1 MPARVSLELELA
13 SSIDAA
19 AEARRALVG
28 VGGELSAARMR
39 DVQLLVSELVTN
51 AVRHAGIA
59 AGAPIHMLI
68 DTGDGRL
75 RVEIADGGSGF
86 EPGLPEPDPARASG
100 WGLYLVEQLADRWG
114 VEPADPGTL
123 IWFEIDR

>member
-1 MPARVSLELELA
+1 MPARVSLEIELA

-28 VGGELSAARMR
+28 VAGELSAARMR

-59 AGAPIHMLI
+59 AGAPINMLI

-86 EPGLPEPDPARASG
+86 EPGPPAPDPTRASG

>member
-1 MPARVSLELELA
+1 VSLELELG
-13 SSIDAA
+13 SSVDAA
-19 AEARRALVG
+19 AEARRALDRVG
-28 VGGELSAARMR
+28 DELPGPRMR
-39 DVQLLVSELVTN
+39 DVRLLVSELVTN

-59 AGAPIHMLI
+59 AGAPIRLTI
-68 DTGDGRL
+68 AAGDEVL

-86 EPGLPEPDPARASG
+86 EPRVPEPDPTRASG
-100 WGLYLVEQLADRWG
+100 WGLFLVDELADRWG